1 MQTIDSSLAMY
12 SLSQAEATL
21 KQANQWFHHLVD
33 ESVALNRAVLH
44 FNLMTLEVDDA
55 VALWFPLVQPTTTS
69 GNAVSSP
76 SRRSKTSPRAT
87 SRAAATPVSTV
98 SAPAKATAKAPR
110 APRKT
115 TAAVATASPTVD
127 PTVINDLKLIAGI
140 GPGLEKK
147 LNAAG
152 IQNYAQIAAL
162 TPDAIQELERT
173 VVKFSGRITRDDW
186 IAQAKQL
193 LS

>member
-1 MQTIDSSLAMY
+1 MQTIDSSLALY

-33 ESVALNRAVLH
+33 ESVALNRAVLN

-55 VALWFPLVQPTTTS
+55 VALWFPVAQQNTASAKAVTPTPRRTT
-69 GNAVSSP
+69 
-76 SRRSKTSPRAT
+76 TSPRAP
-87 SRAAATPVSTV
+87 SRAATTSVATV
-98 SAPAKATAKAPR
+98 SASAKAPAKAPR
-110 APRKT
+110 APKKA
-115 TAAVATASPTVD
+115 AAVVPTASPTVD

-162 TPDAIQELERT
+162 TPQAIQELERT